1 MHNFSLPAIPLSS
14 SHPDT
19 MLEYFLKSTGSKL
32 VCSEI
37 YKDKLNGVAKST
49 GTELLV
55 VNFDKLKDGD
65 VSFGVKVAKEYNYE
79 GKGGLILFTSGTT
92 GETH

>member
-1 MHNFSLPAIPLSS
+1 M
-14 SHPDT
+14 
-19 MLEYFLKSTGSKL
+19 
-32 VCSEI
+32 
-37 YKDKLNGVAKST
+37 AKST